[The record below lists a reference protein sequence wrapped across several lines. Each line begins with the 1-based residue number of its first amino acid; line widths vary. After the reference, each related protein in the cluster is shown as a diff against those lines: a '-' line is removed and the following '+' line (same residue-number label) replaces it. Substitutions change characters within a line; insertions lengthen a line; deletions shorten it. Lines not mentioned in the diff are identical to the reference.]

1 MKTELTNLRT
11 SGLGAVTKKNV
22 KWRRS
27 SCICLHLTASASM
40 TTSIRKTSPSN
51 DAVAMVTEYGK
62 ECIKA
67 KIDLKAAFRMVP
79 IVAEEWDL
87 LGFQSQAQHKLW
99 LYLSPASN
107 NPMIKFLVQ
116 GVERSMPAAHLK
128 PKRQPITNEM
138 VGQMLSQ
145 LDRDHKPSHDCLML
159 KAAVTLGFF
168 GLLRDI
174 TMRRDSM
181 VVVIKKSKTDQKAE
195 CCQINIGT
203 ALTARALRLVLH
215 HLIRRCGYSTEL
227 YNTHSLRIGAA
238 TAAARSGLPP
248 ATIRNLGR

>member
-99 LYLSPASN
+99 LYL
-107 NPMIKFLVQ
+107 
-116 GVERSMPAAHLK
+116 
-128 PKRQPITNEM
+128 
-138 VGQMLSQ
+138 
-145 LDRDHKPSHDCLML
+145 
-159 KAAVTLGFF
+159 
-168 GLLRDI
+168 
-174 TMRRDSM
+174 
-181 VVVIKKSKTDQKAE
+181 
-195 CCQINIGT
+195 
-203 ALTARALRLVLH
+203 
-215 HLIRRCGYSTEL
+215 
-227 YNTHSLRIGAA
+227 
-238 TAAARSGLPP
+238 
-248 ATIRNLGR
+248 